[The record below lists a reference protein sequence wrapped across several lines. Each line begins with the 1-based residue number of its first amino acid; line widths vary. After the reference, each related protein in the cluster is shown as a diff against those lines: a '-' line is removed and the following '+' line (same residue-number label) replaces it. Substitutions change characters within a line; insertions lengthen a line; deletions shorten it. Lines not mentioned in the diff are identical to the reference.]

1 MMEKISIK
9 QKIVNAIAAHP
20 KAITL
25 SVSLAIAT
33 SLAVAA
39 DASHFGQVAFA
50 PMTCAHCN
58 GYGGYSS
65 FATGRGM

>member
-1 MMEKISIK
+1 MMEKSIK

-25 SVSLAIAT
+25 GVSLAIAT
-33 SLAVAA
+33 SLAIAAA

-50 PMTCAHCN
+50 PGGMCGTCHN
-58 GYGGYSS
+58 FYG
-65 FATGRGM
+65 ALHTGTGM